1 MFRYAEN
8 EAGAAGLIYE
18 DNMSKVVIL
27 GMSGG
32 VDSTMAL
39 KMLKKEYDK
48 VIGVNHIVYKGV
60 KSSSK
65 EVLERAENICRNE
78 GIPFY
83 VMDLT
88 TEFKECVIDNF
99 INSYI
104 EGTTPNPC
112 VICNRK
118 IKFTAFF
125 EAVKKML
132 FEKNEVTAEDELF
145 YSTGHY
151 VRTVREGKNLFLK
164 RSLDRTKDQSYMLYR
179 LSQDILSRSVFPLG
193 KSLKKDIVEKA
204 ASEGLPFR
212 SIKESQD
219 ICFIEGEYTDFIKEK
234 SSHKSRP
241 GKILDTKGEFLGKHR
256 GYVNYTIGQR
266 KGLGLGNGPWF
277 VVKIEPETNTVVV
290 GRAEEQGIK
299 EFEVEDLNW
308 FIDFEKGENKFP
320 LLSSAESDA
329 VPEGLSANTSS
340 IEKDPSP
347 YVRGTEETGEGYFTD
362 GELRCYVQVRYGS
375 AIRKCRVGKSGG
387 GRIRVILD
395 EKAVITPGQS
405 AVFYSGDIVLGG
417 GIISRY

>member
-1 MFRYAEN
+1 
-8 EAGAAGLIYE
+8 
-18 DNMSKVVIL
+18 MSRVVIL

-48 VIGVNHIVYKGV
+48 VIGVNHVVYKGV
-60 KSSSK
+60 KSSSSD
-65 EVLERAENICRNE
+65 VLERAENICRNE
-78 GIPFY
+78 AVPFY

-88 TEFKECVIDNF
+88 EQFRECVIDNF

-125 EAVKKML
+125 DAVRKML
-132 FEKNEVTAEDELF
+132 FEKNEITEEDELF
-145 YSTGHY
+145 FSTGHY
-151 VRTVREGKNLFLK
+151 VRTVKEGNTVFLK

-179 LSQDILSRSVFPLG
+179 LTQEVLSRSVFPLG
-193 KSLKKDIVEKA
+193 KSLKKDIIEKA
-204 ASEGLPFR
+204 ASEGLPFK

-234 SSHKSRP
+234 SSHRSRP

-266 KGLGLGNGPWF
+266 KGLGLGSGPWF
-277 VVKIEPETNTVVV
+277 VIKTDPETNTVIV
-290 GRAEEQGIK
+290 GRAEEQGIT

-308 FIDFEKGENKFP
+308 FIDFEKGVNKFP
-320 LLSSAESDA
+320 LLSTENSSTSGNFQE
-329 VPEGLSANTSS
+329 LSGNEAS
-340 IEKDPSP
+340 IERDPLP
-347 YVRGTEETGEGYFTD
+347 YVRGTDETGEGYFSD
-362 GELRCYVQVRYGS
+362 GKLRCYVQVRYGS
-375 AIRKCRVGKSGG
+375 AIRKCRVVKGASGK
-387 GRIRVILD
+387 VKVTLD